1 MQQRKARRAA
11 GPRNP
16 PRPGPL
22 SLVLHIL
29 KGACANGMQIP
40 ALVTI
45 VLTAALYQ
53 EKFPYYETLSVVLVG
68 GLVLIGLLRGC
79 ASWQED
85 LAEYQQDLAMQRHQ
99 EQLGEANR
107 GQTTG
112 RYIPYTHR

>member
-1 MQQRKARRAA
+1 MQQRKVSRVA
-11 GPRNP
+11 GTRNP
-16 PRPGPL
+16 SRPGPL
-22 SLVLHIL
+22 SLILYIL

-40 ALVTI
+40 ALLTI

-53 EKFPYYETLSVVLVG
+53 EQFPYYETLSVVLIG

-85 LAEYQQDLAMQRHQ
+85 LTEYQQHLAMQRHQ
-99 EQLGEANR
+99 GQLGEANR

-112 RYIPYTHR
+112 RFIPYTHR